1 MSNARWIGTTLK
13 GRYRIDALLGQGGM
27 SAVFKA
33 TDPNLKRVVAI
44 KLIHPHLAD
53 NREFLARFEEE
64 AAAVARLRHPNIVQ
78 VYDFDHDGDVVYMV
92 LEFVAGETLSQRVQR
107 LASGG
112 RQMPVAEAVQAIS
125 QACDAVDYAHQRGL
139 VHRDIK
145 PANIMIDIHGQAILM
160 DFGIVKILGG
170 DRHTATGAVFGTAHY
185 MSPEQVRGTVVD
197 HRADIYALGVTLYEL
212 LGGRPPF
219 SAESVMTVIMMH
231 LTDPVPDI
239 RAARADV
246 PPAVKQVIDRAMAK
260 DLALRYQSAA
270 AMAADLRA
278 ALAGAAAPQP
288 AAVADPVTPS
298 RTLPAQGTAAPATPS
313 TALPAAMSPAPTRA
327 AAVPPPP
334 RLPRALLV
342 GVAVALVGLIIAVGA
357 AIATMGGSAADSGG
371 LAKGVSA
378 TQTSLAVGAV
388 PPTSTAAPLPT
399 ATAAPTRSAP
409 TVAPAAT
416 VVPTEPPTAT
426 VVPTEPPAATVV
438 PTRSAPT
445 VAPAAT
451 VVPTEPPTATA
462 VPTEPP
468 TATAVPTE
476 PPTAT
481 VAPTEPPTATVVP
494 ALSVRIDAISV
505 DSYTNRY
512 VVEYATYAYTE
523 QLPGVHVHFFFD
535 TVAPENAGVPG
546 GGPWILYGGP
556 RPFTGYALADRPPG
570 ASQLC
575 ALVANDDHS
584 IQPGSGNCVAL
595 P

>member
-33 TDPNLKRVVAI
+33 TDPNLKRAVAI

-92 LEFVAGETLSQRVQR
+92 LEFVAGETLGQRMQR
-107 LASGG
+107 LAATG
-112 RQMPVAEAVQAIS
+112 RQMPIAEAVQAIS

-197 HRADIYALGVTLYEL
+197 HRADIYALGVTLYEI

-239 RAARADV
+239 RALRADV
-246 PPAVKQVIDRAMAK
+246 PPAVKLVIERAMAK
-260 DLALRYQSAA
+260 DLTQRYQSAA

-278 ALAGAAAPQP
+278 ALADTTQP
-288 AAVADPVTPS
+288 ALPRPVAVADAGALPRTTP
-298 RTLPAQGTAAPATPS
+298 PQGVAVPIASPPPPATQ
-313 TALPAAMSPAPTRA
+313 PAPTDVAPAPA
-327 AAVPPPP
+327 AGVGRP
-334 RLPRALLV
+334 RSLLI
-342 GVAVALVGLIIAVGA
+342 GVAVALVGIVLAVSA
-357 AIATMGGSAADSGG
+357 AIVAMGGGAADSGG

-378 TQTSLAVGAV
+378 TQTSRAGGVL

-399 ATAAPTRSAP
+399 ATA
-409 TVAPAAT
+409 
-416 VVPTEPPTAT
+416 VPTEPAPTAT
-426 VVPTEPPAATVV
+426 TVPTEP
-438 PTRSAPT
+438 APT
-445 VAPAAT
+445 AT
-451 VVPTEPPTATA
+451 TVPTEPAPTA
-462 VPTEPP
+462 VPTEPAP
-468 TATAVPTE
+468 TA
-476 PPTAT
+476 
-481 VAPTEPPTATVVP
+481 VP
-494 ALSVRIDAISV
+494 ALSVRIDAISI

-512 VVEYATYAYTE
+512 IVEYATYAYTE

-535 TVAPENAGVPG
+535 TVAPGNAGLPG
-546 GGPWILYGGP
+546 GGPWVVYGGP
-556 RPFTGYALADRPPG
+556 RPFTGYTLAERPAG
-570 ASQLC
+570 ASQMC
-575 ALVANDDHS
+575 ALVANEDHS